1 MAKHFDL
8 RKQLKLHDKGLLRRL
23 FAEHG
28 ELLTF
33 PWEVLKPFDVNP
45 LVAAWEGLEES
56 KRKQVQVILQDV
68 HELADERSHKV
79 LTEDIEWR
87 HPGKLNAFGAQRSL
101 LDKALWAYLEA
112 RQAFDEAAIFARAEA
127 LRNGQFSNR
136 WNSLPPKKIKLTDAM
151 REALQEEIRTYYWN
165 KELRGEV
172 CRVHHYPRANGADFF
187 FAYLPDWPDKRLVFD
202 TEGNLTPREES
213 YTFTNVFI
221 YMPEEG
227 AIEMIA
233 KGGKKV
239 HLSLRKAF
247 CKTVLG
253 LDVDDDE
260 PIRATYQLEHLLDPE
275 FAFTT
280 EPDDRIAAV
289 RLRRMRLVPMMGAPA
304 IEYVEPK
311 FLEDASHADVVSA
324 INALLGAYELNRSLV
339 NVTQVS
345 IQLQF
350 LSDGRRKPKTMTFNV
365 SYPTSCD
372 LKSKPDDVRVV
383 GERCIKRW
391 GILK

>member
-8 RKQLKLHDKGLLRRL
+8 RKQLRLHDKGLLRRL
-23 FAEHG
+23 FAEQK
-28 ELLTF
+28 ELFEF
-33 PWEVLKPFDVNP
+33 PWDSIKPHEVNP
-45 LVAAWEGLEES
+45 LVEAWEGLDED

-79 LTEDIEWR
+79 LTEDLEWR
-87 HPGKLNAFGAQRSL
+87 YPGKLRVFAEQKSL

-127 LRNGQFSNR
+127 LRNGQFANR

-172 CRVHHYPRANGADFF
+172 CRVHHYPRANGAEFF

-202 TEGNLTPREES
+202 TDGNLTPREES

-221 YMPEEG
+221 YLPDEG

-239 HLSLRKAF
+239 HLPLRKAF

-253 LDVDDDE
+253 VDVEDDE
-260 PIRATYQLEHLLDPE
+260 PIRPSYKLDHLLDPQ

-280 EPDDRIAAV
+280 DPEDCIAAV
-289 RLRRMRLVPMMGAPA
+289 RLRRMRIAPMMGAPA

-311 FLEDASHADVVSA
+311 FLEDASHAEVMMA
-324 INALLGAYELNRSLV
+324 IYQLLAAFELNRAAV
-339 NVTQVS
+339 NVTHVT
-345 IQLQF
+345 IQLHF
-350 LSDGRRKPKTMTFNV
+350 LGDGRRQPKTMTFSISCPN
-365 SYPTSCD
+365 TCD

-383 GERCIKRW
+383 GERCVKRW
-391 GILK
+391 GILQ

>member
-8 RKQLKLHDKGLLRRL
+8 RKQLRLHDKGLLRRL
-23 FAEHG
+23 FAEHK
-28 ELLTF
+28 ELLEF
-33 PWEVLKPFDVNP
+33 PWDSLKPHEVNP
-45 LVAAWEGLEES
+45 LVEAWEGLDED

-79 LTEDIEWR
+79 LTEDLEWR
-87 HPGKLNAFGAQRSL
+87 HPGKLNSFGEQKSL
-101 LDKALWAYLEA
+101 LDKALWAYLET
-112 RQAFDEAAIFARAEA
+112 RDAFDEAAIFARAES
-127 LRNGQFSNR
+127 LRNGQFANR

-151 REALQEEIRTYYWN
+151 REALQEEIRTYYWK

-172 CRVHHYPRANGADFF
+172 CRVHHYPRANGAEFF

-202 TEGNLTPREES
+202 SDGNLTPREES

-221 YMPEEG
+221 YLPDEG

-247 CKTVLG
+247 CKTVLDI
-253 LDVDDDE
+253 DVDDDE
-260 PIRATYQLEHLLDPE
+260 PIRATYQLEHLLDPK
-275 FAFTT
+275 FAFST
-280 EPDDRIAAV
+280 EDDDRIAVV

-350 LSDGRRKPKTMTFNV
+350 LGDGRRKPKTMTFNV
-365 SYPTSCD
+365 SCPTSCD